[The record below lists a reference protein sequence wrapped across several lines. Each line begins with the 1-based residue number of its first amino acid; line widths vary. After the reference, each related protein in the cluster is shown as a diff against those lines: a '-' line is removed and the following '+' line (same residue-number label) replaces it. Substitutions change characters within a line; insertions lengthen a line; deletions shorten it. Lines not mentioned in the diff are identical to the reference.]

1 MKRGYGLM
9 MALAGLVVLALPPV
23 RNELESTLIG
33 HMVIQL
39 PLLILCGWILGQALG
54 PIRKQEE
61 ACNRYGLTGLLLAL
75 FTLAFWLLPRSL
87 DSALL
92 EPAYETAK
100 FVTLPLL
107 AGVPLARSWPRLAA
121 VFRWFLLAN
130 IIPMLV
136 VMGWLYEQSPVRL
149 CNNYLMDQQLL
160 LARALWAIAGALAL
174 LWILRAFTARPETV
188 QDTKKDQQDHE
199 A

>member
-1 MKRGYGLM
+1 VKRGYGLM
-9 MALAGLVVLALPPV
+9 MALAGLVVLGLPPV
-23 RNELESTLIG
+23 RNGLESSLIG

-39 PLLILCGWILGQALG
+39 PMLILCGWILGQALG
-54 PIRKQEE
+54 PIRKQEG

-107 AGVPLARSWPRLAA
+107 AGVPLSRSWPRLPA

-149 CNNYLMDQQLL
+149 CNNYMMDQQLL

-174 LWILRAFTARPETV
+174 LWILRAFTVRPEAV
-188 QDTKKDQQDHE
+188 QDTKED
-199 A
+199 